1 MGFDYDGQKLALSPF
16 GKHTYFDG
24 SVLGILFI
32 LSQTSNNVD
41 FFFYTLAQRVSKRPW
56 NFMFLKKC
64 LLKHH
69 LIMYFKQ
76 VYFILLNSRLRF
88 EPVKI

>member
-24 SVLGILFI
+24 SVLGVLFI
-32 LSQTSNNVD
+32 LSQTSNNVR

-56 NFMFLKKC
+56 NVC
-64 LLKHH
+64 V
-69 LIMYFKQ
+69 FKE
-76 VYFILLNSRLRF
+76 VPF
-88 EPVKI
+88 ETSSNNVF